1 MKRLF
6 LFIVALVVSNSVF
19 AYQVH
24 TVEVASKVMPKGV
37 MVNVILPDSYEVTE
51 AFPVVY
57 LLHGYADNQDAWLNK
72 GQAAELAD
80 KHNVII
86 VMPDGGFNSWYF
98 DSPLNK
104 SSMRE
109 SFIIKELIPYIDKR
123 YKTVADRTARA
134 ITGLSMGGH
143 GALYLAIRHQDIF
156 AFAGSMSGGV
166 DITPFPNNWE
176 ISSHLGT
183 QEENPEVWAKHTV
196 INLVDQIKPESLS
209 LVFDCGV
216 DDFFYEV
223 NCNLHEKLLSLKI
236 PHDFCVRPGAH
247 TWEYWRNSVKYHFL
261 YFSLGFQSAANNI
274 ESK

>member
-1 MKRLF
+1 MKRFF
-6 LFIVALVVSNSVF
+6 LFIVALVISGSAY
-19 AYQVH
+19 AYQVQ
-24 TVEVASKVMPKGV
+24 TVEVASKVMAKGV
-37 MVNVILPDSYEVTE
+37 MVNVILPDSYESVE

-57 LLHGYADNQDAWLNK
+57 LLHGYADNHDAWLNK
-72 GQAAELAD
+72 GKAAGLAD
-80 KHNVII
+80 QHSVII

-109 SFIIKELIPYIDKR
+109 SFIIEELIPYIDKR
-123 YKTVADRTARA
+123 YKTVADRSARA

-176 ISSHLGT
+176 ISSHLGSL
-183 QEENPEVWAKHTV
+183 EENPEMWAQHSV

-236 PHDFCVRPGAH
+236 PHDFCARPGAH
-247 TWEYWRNSVKYHFL
+247 TWEYWRNAVKYHFL
-261 YFSLGFQSAANNI
+261 YFSLGFQSITN
-274 ESK
+274 K

>member
-1 MKRLF
+1 
-6 LFIVALVVSNSVF
+6 
-19 AYQVH
+19 
-24 TVEVASKVMPKGV
+24 
-37 MVNVILPDSYEVTE
+37 
-51 AFPVVY
+51 
-57 LLHGYADNQDAWLNK
+57 
-72 GQAAELAD
+72 
-80 KHNVII
+80 
-86 VMPDGGFNSWYF
+86 
-98 DSPLNK
+98 
-104 SSMRE
+104 MRE
-109 SFIIKELIPYIDKR
+109 SFIIEELIPYIDKR
-123 YKTVADRTARA
+123 YKTIADRSARA

-176 ISSHLGT
+176 ISSHLGP
-183 QEENPEVWAKHTV
+183 QEENPELWAQHTV

-261 YFSLGFQSAANNI
+261 YFSLGFQSVTN
-274 ESK
+274 K